1 MISEHIKDALDRY
14 VNHGIIPG
22 GFLTRVLSN
31 DLFGAIAQADSENK
45 KALADICAYI
55 YNELPS
61 GAWGSKQIVVDY
73 ANSKFQV

>member
-1 MISEHIKDALDRY
+1 MIPQHTKDALDRY
-14 VNHGIIPG
+14 VNEGILPG
-22 GFLTRVLSN
+22 GFLVKVLSN
-31 DLFGAIAQADSENK
+31 DLFGAVGHADSENK

-73 ANSKFQV
+73 ANSKFQK